1 MKIQGVNHIG
11 INVSDMDKAL
21 HFYRDLLK
29 LPVLQEKIE
38 NGESDVY
45 YLQLGEHSR
54 IELFDYRGKSRKKEI
69 TESDLGYRHLAI
81 GVDDVDEWAAYLKDN
96 GVPICYGP
104 ESLAHLNARV
114 LLIEDPDGTE
124 IEICAKL

>member
-21 HFYRDLLK
+21 RFYRDLLK

-38 NGESDVY
+38 NGDNDVY

-54 IELFDYRGKSRKKEI
+54 IELFDYHGKSRKKE
-69 TESDLGYRHLAI
+69 T
-81 GVDDVDEWAAYLKDN
+81 
-96 GVPICYGP
+96 
-104 ESLAHLNARV
+104 
-114 LLIEDPDGTE
+114 LL
-124 IEICAKL
+124 LY